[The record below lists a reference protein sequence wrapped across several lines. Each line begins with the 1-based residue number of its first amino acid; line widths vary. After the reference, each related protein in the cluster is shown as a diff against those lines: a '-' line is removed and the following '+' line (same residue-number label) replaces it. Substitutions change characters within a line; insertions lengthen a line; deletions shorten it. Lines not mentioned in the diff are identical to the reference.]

1 MSQFPT
7 LASVVF
13 HVSRQP
19 AWPAQEVGPCTR
31 KLAHRAQLSSL
42 SAMPPALHVTPPV
55 ARRFVRRAL
64 GLAEPFPDVAAALTH
79 LGYPPMGGRP

>member
-1 MSQFPT
+1 
-7 LASVVF
+7 
-13 HVSRQP
+13 
-19 AWPAQEVGPCTR
+19 
-31 KLAHRAQLSSL
+31 
-42 SAMPPALHVTPPV
+42 MPPALHVTPPV